1 MKAAT
6 PEGKSCM
13 NGREANRPT
22 VAISQLFTQYEE
34 KKISSE
40 SGV

>member
-13 NGREANRPT
+13 NGGEANRPI
-22 VAISQLFTQYEE
+22 VAILQLFTQYKE